1 MSRRKRYIEN
11 LTAQDIKKLEV
22 GFKTGKSARFRNRC
36 HCILLSYKR
45 FEITQLQ
52 EIFNQSESTIYNWL
66 NRWDNSGFEG
76 LKTKPGQ
83 GRKPAL
89 SVDNAHHVEVVKK
102 AVKKRAETGAKI
114 LSEIEEE
121 LEMEGELS
129 MKILRPFLKK
139 LISYGNASEEA

>member
-11 LTAQDIKKLEV
+11 LTAQDIENLEA

-45 FEITQLQ
+45 YDISQLQ
-52 EIFNQSESTIYNWL
+52 EIFDQSESTIYNWL
-66 NRWDNSGFEG
+66 NRWDTSGFEG

-89 SVDNAHHVEVVKK
+89 SVDNEKHVEVVKK
-102 AVKKRAETGAKI
+102 AVKKRAETGANI
-114 LSEIEEE
+114 LSQIEEE
-121 LEMEGELS
+121 LDMEGELS
-129 MKILRPFLKK
+129 MKMLRPFLKK
-139 LISYGNASEEA
+139 LISYGNASAEG